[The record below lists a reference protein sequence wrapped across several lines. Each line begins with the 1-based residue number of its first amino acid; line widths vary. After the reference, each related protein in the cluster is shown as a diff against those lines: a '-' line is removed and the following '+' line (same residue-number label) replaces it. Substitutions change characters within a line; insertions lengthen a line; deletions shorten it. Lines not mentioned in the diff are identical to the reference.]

1 MDELTLR
8 KTPRGYALTVRG
20 RYTSTTIEVGGEM
33 TIEDA
38 VVLLER
44 HAPKMADA

>member
-8 KTPRGYALTVRG
+8 KTPRGYTLTVRKG
-20 RYTSTTIEVGGEM
+20 SNLATIEVGGEM

-38 VVLLER
+38 VALLEK